1 MSTPHTGPG
10 SAASAG
16 RPARSFGERAG
27 RAAGAA
33 LLVLGALALLAYLL
47 TPYAALRAWYL
58 GLTPDLYRGP
68 TWAQT
73 FFTPAVK
80 ARGNALAGLALGA
93 LAAGLAGRW
102 WLRRNRPLP
111 AGGPVL
117 AGPLLGRA
125 DGPWLAGLLALALGL
140 WAWGATRV
148 PPAYDEV
155 FSAVFCAG
163 GGSVFVAWSYY
174 MLPNN
179 HVLFNVL
186 NGGLFGGLHDAPLLL
201 FTGRAL
207 SGLAYAGTLAVV
219 YRLGTAL
226 AGRRWAG
233 AGLAVLA
240 AVQFS
245 LWGFGFQARGYALYA
260 LLHWVALATLLG
272 HWQRPQRRGWLAA
285 NAWAVAAG
293 YATVPTFLFYH
304 GAQLLA
310 AAAEQCRQRRFD
322 GRFWWSQAGALALA
336 GAFYLPV
343 LGFSGLASLTAN
355 PYVRPSTDNL
365 VDFALRAWPEVKG
378 YAGYCFGGVWPA
390 YALALLPLALL
401 ALRPWRQL
409 GLLYLAWLLVLAGGT
424 LALRHVLFHRNLL
437 GLFSVA
443 LVLGPLAVGA
453 LLGRWRRWAGAAG
466 ALALGV
472 WLAVGFVRHSPVR
485 DATNLYYYNIADTYA
500 LAQQRLRG
508 LPAGA
513 PAAFA
518 EESFYPYF
526 LHQRAGGQA
535 LHPAHRPPRAADY
548 YITAPN
554 DALPPA
560 LAPRYQPV
568 DTVGGYRLWRL
579 RAGGPR

>member
-1 MSTPHTGPG
+1 MNNPPLVPG
-10 SAASAG
+10 FAASAG

-47 TPYAALRAWYL
+47 TPYAALRDWYL
-58 GLTPDLYRGP
+58 GRTPDLYRAA
-68 TWAQT
+68 TWPVA

-80 ARGNALAGLALGA
+80 ARGNGLAGLALV
-93 LAAGLAGRW
+93 GLAGRW
-102 WLRRNRPLP
+102 WRHRNRPLP
-111 AGGPVL
+111 A
-117 AGPLLGRA
+117 AGPAPAAPLLSRA
-125 DGPWLAGLLALALGL
+125 DAPWLAGLLVLAAGL

-163 GGSVFVAWSYY
+163 SGSVFVAWSYY

-186 NGGLFGGLHDAPLLL
+186 NGTLFGGLHNASLLV

-226 AGRRWAG
+226 SGRRWAG

-272 HWQRPQRRGWLAA
+272 HWQQPRRRGWLVA

-304 GAQLLA
+304 AAQLLA
-310 AAAEQCRQRRFD
+310 AAAEQLRQRRFD
-322 GRFWWSQAGALALA
+322 GRFWACQAGALALA

-343 LGFSGLASLTAN
+343 LGFSGLAALAAN
-355 PYVRPSTDNL
+355 PYVLPAKGPL
-365 VDFALRAWPEVKG
+365 GAFVAAAWPDVKG
-378 YAGYCFGGVWPA
+378 YAAYCFGGVWPA

-401 ALRPWRQL
+401 ACRPWRRL

-424 LALRHVLFHRNLL
+424 LALRHVVFHRNLL

-453 LLGRWRRWAGAAG
+453 LLGRWRRWAGALG
-466 ALALGV
+466 AVALGV
-472 WLAVGFVRHSPVR
+472 WLAVGFVRHSPMR

-500 LAQQRLRG
+500 LAQQRLWG

-513 PAAFA
+513 SVAFA
-518 EESFYPYF
+518 EESFYPYW
-526 LHQRAGGQA
+526 LYQRGGGQA
-535 LHPAHRPPRAADY
+535 AHPAHRPAYPAAY

-554 DALPPA
+554 DGLPPA

-579 RAGGPR
+579 RAGGVW